1 MAEPIRRRQAC
12 VFAVAF
18 HNLRLRGSC
27 DTVCTN
33 DPIEIVIHRESH
45 CILANALRLR
55 LVTCTQCSASSC
67 LSKSCSGTPAYSE
80 YLLTY
85 KITLKLRGVHVLC
98 PYTSE
103 AALLVLKSGCEREG
117 RKFGMFPVVTSFS
130 LRTMSLIFSTHG
142 KVLLLTMMDHGNSEV
157 KRVFACNVAG

>member
-1 MAEPIRRRQAC
+1 MNSSGHERGSRAQCECVCMVLCSNIRPNRLLVSVSVSMQGRLTTFASFLVVSMAEPIRRRQAC

-27 DTVCTN
+27 GTVCTN

-67 LSKSCSGTPAYSE
+67 LS
-80 YLLTY
+80 
-85 KITLKLRGVHVLC
+85 R
-98 PYTSE
+98 
-103 AALLVLKSGCEREG
+103 
-117 RKFGMFPVVTSFS
+117 S
-130 LRTMSLIFSTHG
+130 LRCQTPMPQITSLSMSLPKLH
-142 KVLLLTMMDHGNSEV
+142 
-157 KRVFACNVAG
+157 